1 MWCSRTAGSRLVLRR
16 VVMNST
22 STRHGDLLRVR
33 KIRIRGEDMALVGAD
48 LAQLDNLVKQLSGP
62 MKTELDGVLNKMNQA
77 VQQSSSYWVAQH
89 GDKFRSEFAQFV
101 SKANASLNQ
110 LLQEASQVTGKN
122 MQAISQAT
130 GNAI

>member
-1 MWCSRTAGSRLVLRR
+1 
-16 VVMNST
+16 
-22 STRHGDLLRVR
+22 
-33 KIRIRGEDMALVGAD
+33 MALVGAD
-48 LAQLDNLVKQLSGP
+48 LAQLDNLVKQLGGP
-62 MKTELDGVLNKMNQA
+62 MKTELDGILNKMNQS

-101 SKANASLNQ
+101 AKANASLNQ
-110 LLQEASQVTGKN
+110 LLQEAAQVTGKN

>member
-1 MWCSRTAGSRLVLRR
+1 
-16 VVMNST
+16 
-22 STRHGDLLRVR
+22 
-33 KIRIRGEDMALVGAD
+33 MALVGAD
-48 LAQLDNLVKQLSGP
+48 LAQLDSLVTQLGGP
-62 MKTELDGVLNKMNQA
+62 MKTELDAALTKMNNA
-77 VQQSSSYWVAQH
+77 VQQSTSYWVAQN

-110 LLQEASQVTGKN
+110 LLQEASQITGKN